1 MPYDSYAVIRAL
13 VRAEVAR
20 TAIVAAKKP
29 LEPAS
34 APEKEPP
41 VSSASPDTDD
51 TPVPLSGRVAS

>member
-13 VRAEVAR
+13 VRAEAAR

-29 LEPAS
+29 LEPTP

-41 VSSASPDTDD
+41 APCTSPDTDD